1 LNRFVVRPFYG
12 ETPASLKVECAVA
25 CVGGYPA
32 LLNEALGHFF
42 FISWGNFFGIPWGNF
57 FCISW
62 GNLFVRWS
70 RGATGD

>member
-1 LNRFVVRPFYG
+1 
-12 ETPASLKVECAVA
+12 
-25 CVGGYPA
+25 

-42 FISWGNFFGIPWGNF
+42 FISWGNFFGIPWGDF
-57 FCISW
+57 FGISW

>member
-1 LNRFVVRPFYG
+1 
-12 ETPASLKVECAVA
+12 
-25 CVGGYPA
+25 